1 MKRQPKRE
9 LGATA
14 SVAAATPLLAR
25 HFTAARAGRRSAVA
39 PWHGLEE
46 PQEAAFTRGEGRR
59 DARSEEKGNALL
71 VGKRREKGGG
81 DSGGGKK

>member
-1 MKRQPKRE
+1 
-9 LGATA
+9 
-14 SVAAATPLLAR
+14 
-25 HFTAARAGRRSAVA
+25 
-39 PWHGLEE
+39 LEE